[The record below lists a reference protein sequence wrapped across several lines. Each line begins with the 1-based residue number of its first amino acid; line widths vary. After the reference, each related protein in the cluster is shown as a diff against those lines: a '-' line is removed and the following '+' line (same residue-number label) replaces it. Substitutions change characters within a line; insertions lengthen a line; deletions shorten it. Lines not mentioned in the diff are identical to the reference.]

1 VILLYDSGFAEIIAY
16 LTEKFSNFYERIS
29 FLSPVED
36 YYLSDTPLE
45 AFPRIA
51 TIEFQSPVEDYYL
64 SDGNSRVCRYR
75 LCLVPIPRRGL
86 LSFRLVIRRRQI
98 GLK

>member
-36 YYLSDTPLE
+36 YYLSDMGRVYGQKLE
-45 AFPRIA
+45 V
-51 TIEFQSPVEDYYL
+51 S
-64 SDGNSRVCRYR
+64 
-75 LCLVPIPRRGL
+75 VPIPRRGL